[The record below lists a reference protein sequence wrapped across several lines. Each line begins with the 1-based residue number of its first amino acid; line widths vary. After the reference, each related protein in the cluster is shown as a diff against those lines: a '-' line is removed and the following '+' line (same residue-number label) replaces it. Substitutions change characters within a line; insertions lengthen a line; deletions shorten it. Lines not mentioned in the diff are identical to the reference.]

1 MPAGPAGTNRD
12 LLRGSDG
19 LRPSS
24 PEGRLCGAAPP
35 PALRAGVLPR
45 IASER
50 LRYAK
55 SQGRRFFLSCEARLA
70 EGDAGG
76 GSLRSNEGARSS
88 PTRPSL
94 RGRRAKPVG
103 TPEKSRF
110 VPDGFSRIN
119 VHEP

>member
-24 PEGRLCGAAPP
+24 PEGCPCGAAPP

-50 LRYAK
+50 LRCAK
-55 SQGRRFFLSCEARLA
+55 SPSNGDSLVVRSTTRRRRRWGRLVAKQRGGAQRPHTTVTPGPTGEARRNPGEISEHDVVFA
-70 EGDAGG
+70 WSE
-76 GSLRSNEGARSS
+76 SRAR
-88 PTRPSL
+88 
-94 RGRRAKPVG
+94 
-103 TPEKSRF
+103 
-110 VPDGFSRIN
+110 
-119 VHEP
+119 